1 MPKQQDNW
9 KKRFEKFTNKS
20 GFSNYEC
27 TNWKIKMTA
36 KEFMPYIQKELDK
49 AREEEWSATRMLW
62 DRMDKWQKEW
72 KKENP
77 KERKLVFNDALKL
90 IEWKIITA
98 REEERKELLEKIEK
112 IYEKNN
118 LAKN

>member
-1 MPKQQDNW
+1 MKQTKDNW
-9 KKRFEKFTNKS
+9 KKIDNEICDILRDCGDGHIDGHEEILELFK
-20 GFSNYEC
+20 
-27 TNWKIKMTA
+27 
-36 KEFMPYIQKELDK
+36 KELDK